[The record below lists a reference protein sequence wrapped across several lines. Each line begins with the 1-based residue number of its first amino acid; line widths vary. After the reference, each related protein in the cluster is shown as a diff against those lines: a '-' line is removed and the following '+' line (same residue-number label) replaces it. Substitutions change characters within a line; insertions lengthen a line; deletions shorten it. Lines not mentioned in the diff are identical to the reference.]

1 MPDLPRKKVG
11 LIACSGEEL
20 ATGTLSRVAVRLVLE
35 ELRPEDTTTLCLPLF
50 LAGENEE
57 RAFARVYPTIAVDGC
72 DKWCAQRATDT
83 LSAPVA
89 GSIRVDEALQEMG
102 VAVKP
107 AWRRELDD
115 EGWLAAYKLAE
126 VIAARVDAILGP
138 ASSWATVRP
147 KGRGAKVEATC
158 SCGSGLPVTIIQV
171 GDKPVELAALPSL
184 FEQLYDEGARNGETI
199 GDELLR
205 LTEIYNPVPSE
216 ARMEYRAALVD
227 EYDRFL
233 KEKEQ
238 HV

>member
-11 LIACSGEEL
+11 LVACSGEEL
-20 ATGTLSRVAVRLVLE
+20 ATGTLTRAAVRLVLE

-72 DKWCAQRATDT
+72 DKWCARRATDT

-89 GSIRVDEALQEMG
+89 DAIRVDELLQEMG
-102 VAVKP
+102 ITANP

-115 EGWLAAYKLAE
+115 AGWLAAYKLAE
-126 VIAARVDAILGP
+126 IIAARVDAILGP
-138 ASSWATVRP
+138 ASSWATGTPQRS
-147 KGRGAKVEATC
+147 GAKVQATC
-158 SCGSGLPVTIIQV
+158 SCGSGLPVTVIQV
-171 GDKPVELAALPSL
+171 GEKPVELVALPSL
-184 FEQLYDEGARNGETI
+184 FEQFYDEGGRDGEAV

-205 LTEIYNPVPSE
+205 LTEIYNQVPPE

-233 KEKEQ
+233 KEKAG
-238 HV
+238 

>member
-11 LIACSGEEL
+11 LVACSGEEL
-20 ATGTLSRVAVRLVLE
+20 ATGTLSRAAVRLVLE

-72 DKWCAQRATDT
+72 DKWCARRATDS

-89 GSIRVDEALQEMG
+89 DSIRVDAALQEIG
-102 VAVKP
+102 ITVNP
-107 AWRRELDD
+107 AWRRELGD

-126 VIAARVDAILGP
+126 IIAARVDAILGP
-138 ASSWATVRP
+138 ASSWATVGS
-147 KGRGAKVEATC
+147 KGSGAKVQATC

-171 GDKPVELAALPSL
+171 GDKPVELVALPSL
-184 FEQLYDEGARNGETI
+184 FEQFYGEGARNGEAI

-205 LTEIYNPVPSE
+205 LTEIYNHVPSD
-216 ARMEYRAALVD
+216 ARMEYRTSLVD
-227 EYDRFL
+227 EYDQYL
-233 KEKEQ
+233 KEK
-238 HV
+238 VG